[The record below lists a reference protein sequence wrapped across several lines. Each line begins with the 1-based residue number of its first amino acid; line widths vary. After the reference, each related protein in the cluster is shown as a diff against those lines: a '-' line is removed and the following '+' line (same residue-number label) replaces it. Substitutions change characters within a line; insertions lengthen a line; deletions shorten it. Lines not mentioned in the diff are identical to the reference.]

1 MAPAFWSAFFYKYF
15 IAKIIEVVGLATP
28 IKKFSVGGIQLA
40 IWENEGQEG
49 RKFYSVSFDRRYKDK
64 EGNWKSTTSLGANDL
79 PKAIL
84 ALQKAY
90 EFIALKEPE
99 VTGKES
105 QASDSKSSG
114 DFKSASEEEFE
125 F

>member
-1 MAPAFWSAFFYKYF
+1 M
-15 IAKIIEVVGLATP
+15 ATP

-40 IWENEGQEG
+40 IWENEGQEN

-105 QASDSKSSG
+105 QASDSASDSKASG
-114 DFKSASEEEFE
+114 DFKSASDEEFE